1 MQLIE
6 LREYITDYTQE
17 SWQVALKL
25 DSRDL
30 G

>member
-17 SWQVALKL
+17 PWQLALKL